1 LAPSRLVGDLM
12 VAEMVTKSLDA
23 AV

>member
-12 VAEMVTKSLDA
+12 VAQMVTKWSRKT
-23 AV
+23 